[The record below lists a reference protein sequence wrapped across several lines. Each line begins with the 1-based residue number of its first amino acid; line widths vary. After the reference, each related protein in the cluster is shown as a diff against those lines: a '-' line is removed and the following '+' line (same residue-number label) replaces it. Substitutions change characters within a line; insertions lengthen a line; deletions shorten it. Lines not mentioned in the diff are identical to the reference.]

1 LQVVSMP
8 VIRQSQ
14 FTIHKTNFM
23 IETKN
28 QWYETKNLGEID
40 SPALVIYPERVKK
53 NIGTAIEMIEDVQRL
68 RPHVKTNKCRE
79 VVEMMIDAGISKFKC
94 ATIAEAEM
102 MGMCNAKD
110 VVLAYQPVGP
120 KLKRFVSVMKKY
132 PATKFS
138 CLTDNAD
145 AAKQM
150 AEAFASEGLTVPVYL
165 DLNIGQNRT
174 GIEPE
179 HAVDLYVCC
188 SGLNGIEPVGLHAY
202 DGHIRDADFN
212 ARKQKCDEC
221 FDTVLKVKEAIIQR
235 GLGSPVIIA
244 GGSPTFSIH
253 CKRKNI
259 ECSPGTFVFWD
270 KGYTNLCPEQ
280 NFLTAALVIARVI
293 SLPTETKLCIDLGHK
308 SVAAEN
314 EITKRVFFLNAPE
327 LIPIGQSE
335 EHLVVEAGLHHPY
348 KTGDVLYG
356 LPIHI
361 CPTVALY
368 ERATTVTDHIAN
380 GEWKII
386 ARDRKISL

>member
-1 LQVVSMP
+1 MSCKYAP
-8 VIRQSQ
+8 YSQSQ
-14 FTIHKTNFM
+14 LTIHKTNFM

-28 QWYETKNLGEID
+28 QWYDIKNLGEMD

-53 NIGTAIEMIEDVQRL
+53 NICTAIEMIKDVQRL

-79 VVEMMIDAGISKFKC
+79 VVEMMIDAGIFKFKC

-102 MGMCNAKD
+102 MGLCNAKD
-110 VVLAYQPVGP
+110 VLLAYQPVGP
-120 KLKRFVSVMKKY
+120 KLHRFISVIKKY

-150 AEAFASEGLTVPVYL
+150 SKAFESEGLNVPVYL

-174 GIEPE
+174 GIEPGR
-179 HAVDLYVCC
+179 AADLYVQGAC
-188 SGLNGIEPVGLHAY
+188 LKGIELVGLHAY

-221 FDTVLKVKEAIIQR
+221 FDTVVKVKEAIIQK
-235 GLGSPVIIA
+235 GFGEPVIIS

-270 KGYTNLCPEQ
+270 KGYSDLCPEQ
-280 NFLTAALVIARVI
+280 NFLTAAVVIARVI
-293 SLPTETKLCIDLGHK
+293 SLPSETKLCIDLGHK
-308 SVAAEN
+308 SIAAEN

-327 LIPIGQSE
+327 LIAIGQSE
-335 EHLVVEAGLHHPY
+335 EHLVVEAGLNHPY
-348 KTGDVLYG
+348 KTGDVLYA

-368 ERATTVTDHIAN
+368 ERAITVTDHIAN